1 MVDSLATSVPRDPV
15 LQETATIRDNI
26 DPFRRGSEDRI
37 VSILQE
43 VGLWNAVQEK
53 GGLYAIVDAKT
64 FSSGQKQ
71 ILCMA
76 RAILQPGALVLLD
89 ECTRRYFVLQYTA
102 DLEMLRRMHC
112 SADQST
118 SNIINHLVHP
128 CFGQQTVI
136 ATIHR
141 LETSTASWS
150 WSMACLSR
158 TAARGSSFL
167 SQGPY
172 VTSSVPKETSLL

>member
-1 MVDSLATSVPRDPV
+1 M
-15 LQETATIRDNI
+15 
-26 DPFRRGSEDRI
+26 
-37 VSILQE
+37 SILQE

-118 SNIINHLVHP
+118 SNIINHLVHS

-141 LETSTASWS
+141 LESI
-150 WSMACLSR
+150 MDFNRVLVMEH
-158 TAARGSSFL
+158 GVL
-167 SQGPY
+167 VQDGGPREL
-172 VTSSVPKETSLL
+172 VSKPGALRDLFCAKGNVPVVSCSLE